1 MAKFLDSMRREKG
14 SIYSLVSKYYVLFA
28 IAVLLLAYGVK
39 YFTQKAM
46 YDVDFFSSS
55 EVITDQMTDL
65 ENERYYRLNLEKVIG
80 KDGYFEI
87 LDNKANVIFISKSG
101 VSNVYNMDELS
112 FIPPVSGSSYYYV
125 GKIYKDNVVDGY
137 ILQKYNYVKDGDG
150 SRNGVFYGATETA
163 ILDKDRNIIYS
174 NYDEERSYLSENE
187 LAYAMENTADGTYLQ
202 RFSFVTADGEERVML
217 LHSAYAI
224 SNDEEE
230 KKIYTTGLFVFLG
243 IFAVLLLIF
252 VLRII
257 ISVKRP
263 MDMLKN
269 SMDDLTEGKK
279 DVAISYSGPKE
290 FVQIVDAFNDM
301 ADKLHETEKAR
312 EHLENER
319 QKMLTYLSYDLN
331 IPITAI
337 KGYTNFALDRNATE
351 ENRRKYIE
359 AIALH
364 TDDLTEFIDDL
375 GDYADLEEAEFK
387 LDKSNDDIF
396 EFFRNYFLPKKEEVE
411 LLGFFM
417 DVNVPDES
425 MYKSFDRVQIKR
437 VFENLIS
444 NSLSLNPRGTKLYA
458 DISSSSNKVVIH
470 IGDDGEGIPEEATK
484 YLFEPYA
491 GGNTPFYGKNR
502 AAIGSSI
509 ARIVVE
515 SHGGTIRL
523 MDKAESGHSTM
534 FEIVF

>member
-1 MAKFLDSMRREKG
+1 MAKFFDSMRREKG

-28 IAVLLLAYGVK
+28 IAILLLAYGVN
-39 YFTQKAM
+39 YITQKAI
-46 YDVDFFSSS
+46 YDVDFLNSSKI
-55 EVITDQMTDL
+55 ITSQMTDL
-65 ENERYYRLNLEKVIG
+65 ENERYYKLNLEKVIG
-80 KDGYFEI
+80 KDGYFEV

-101 VSNVYNMDELS
+101 IANEYRMDELS

-125 GKIYKDNVVDGY
+125 ETIYKDDVVNGY
-137 ILQKYNYVKDGDG
+137 ILHKYNFVKNGEGKKDGT
-150 SRNGVFYGATETA
+150 SYGITDIA

-174 NYDEERSYLSENE
+174 NYDEERSHLSENE
-187 LAYAMENTADGTYLQ
+187 LAYAMENIADGTYLQ
-202 RFSFVTADGEERVML
+202 RFSFVTTGGEERVML
-217 LHSAYAI
+217 LHTSYTS
-224 SNDEEE
+224 SNADEE
-230 KKIYTTGLFVFLG
+230 KKIYTTGLLIFLSV
-243 IFAVLLLIF
+243 FAVLLFIF
-252 VLRII
+252 VLRTIM
-257 ISVKRP
+257 SVKRP

-269 SMDDLTEGKK
+269 SMGDLTEGKR

-301 ADKLHETEKAR
+301 ADKLHDTEEAR

-337 KGYTNFALDRNATE
+337 KGYTKFALDRNASE
-351 ENRRKYIE
+351 EDRRKYIE
-359 AIALH
+359 AIGLH
-364 TDDLTEFIDDL
+364 TDDLSEFIDDL
-375 GDYADLEEAEFK
+375 GDYAYLEEAGFR

-411 LLGFFM
+411 LIGYSM
-417 DVNVPDES
+417 DVDVPDES

-444 NSLSLNPRGTKLYA
+444 NALSLNPRGTKLYA
-458 DISSSSNKVVIH
+458 DISASSNKVVIH

-491 GGNTPFYGKNR
+491 GGSAPFYGEKR
-502 AAIGSSI
+502 AGLGSSI

-515 SHGGTIRL
+515 AHGGTIRL

>member
-1 MAKFLDSMRREKG
+1 MAKFFDSMRREKG

-28 IAVLLLAYGVK
+28 IAILLLAYGVN
-39 YFTQKAM
+39 YITQKAI
-46 YDVDFFSSS
+46 YDVDLLNSSKI
-55 EVITDQMTDL
+55 ITSQMTDL
-65 ENERYYRLNLEKVIG
+65 ENERYYKLNLEKVIG
-80 KDGYFEI
+80 KDGYFEV

-101 VSNVYNMDELS
+101 IANEYRMDELS

-125 GKIYKDNVVDGY
+125 ETIYKNDVVNGY
-137 ILQKYNYVKDGDG
+137 ILHKYNFVKDGEGKKDG
-150 SRNGVFYGATETA
+150 TFYGITDIA

-174 NYDEERSYLSENE
+174 NYDEERSHLSENE
-187 LAYAMENTADGTYLQ
+187 LAYAMENIADGTYLQ
-202 RFSFVTADGEERVML
+202 RFSFVTTGGEERVML
-217 LHSAYAI
+217 LHTSYTS
-224 SNDEEE
+224 SNADEE
-230 KKIYTTGLFVFLG
+230 KKIYTTGLLIFLSV
-243 IFAVLLLIF
+243 FAVLLFIF
-252 VLRII
+252 VLRTIM
-257 ISVKRP
+257 SVKRP

-269 SMDDLTEGKK
+269 SMGDLTEGKR

-301 ADKLHETEKAR
+301 SDKLHDTEEAR

-337 KGYTNFALDRNATE
+337 KGYTKFALDRNASE
-351 ENRRKYIE
+351 EDRRKYIE
-359 AIALH
+359 AIGLH
-364 TDDLTEFIDDL
+364 TDDLSEFIDDL
-375 GDYADLEEAEFK
+375 GDYAYLEEAEFR

-411 LLGFFM
+411 LIGYSM
-417 DVNVPDES
+417 DVDVPDES

-444 NSLSLNPRGTKLYA
+444 NALSLNPRGTKLYA
-458 DISSSSNKVVIH
+458 DISASSNKVVIH
-470 IGDDGEGIPEEATK
+470 IGDDGIGIPEEVTK

-491 GGNTPFYGKNR
+491 DGSAPFYGEKR
-502 AAIGSSI
+502 AGLGSSI

-515 SHGGTIRL
+515 AHGGTIRL